1 MNFLIKQK
9 QTHRHRKQIYGYQ
22 RERGEWDK
30 LEVWNVWIQT
40 TISKIQKQQGF
51 IAQVNRQRT
60 KFNIL

>member
-1 MNFLIKQK
+1 MVTK
-9 QTHRHRKQIYGYQ
+9 G
-22 RERGEWDK
+22 ERGERDK
-30 LEVWNVWIQT
+30 LEVWNLWIQT